1 MIVPNHLTIVLTWIS
16 FKKYS
21 FTSECSGY
29 DYSDLDSEEELDND
43 QDQSGW
49 QDLPQSGFIGS
60 DYTDDKGE
68 GSGKKSGNQ
77 GAADSGKKVGNQGG
91 RNGGKKGGDQ
101 GGAESGKKDGKGG
114 DVAPGGKK
122 GGDQPPPISAY
133 GGKKSGDQ
141 GSADTSN
148 KDGNAGWSDFVINHA
163 YPKMH
168 DSMTVLGKVVKNML
182 NTTRHL
188 PNGQ

>member
-1 MIVPNHLTIVLTWIS
+1 MFN
-16 FKKYS
+16 
-21 FTSECSGY
+21 CSGY
-29 DYSDLDSEEELDND
+29 DYSDLDSDEELDND

-101 GGAESGKKDGKGG
+101 
-114 DVAPGGKK
+114 
-122 GGDQPPPISAY
+122 PPPIKAY

-141 GSADTSN
+141 GSADPSK
-148 KDGNAGWSDFVINHA
+148 KDGNAEWSDYVINHA

-188 PNGQ
+188 PNGA

>member
-1 MIVPNHLTIVLTWIS
+1 MIVPNHLTLVLAWIN

-101 GGAESGKKDGKGG
+101 GGAESGKKGGKGG

-168 DSMTVLGKVVKNML
+168 ESMMDLGKVVKNML

-188 PNGQ
+188 PNGA